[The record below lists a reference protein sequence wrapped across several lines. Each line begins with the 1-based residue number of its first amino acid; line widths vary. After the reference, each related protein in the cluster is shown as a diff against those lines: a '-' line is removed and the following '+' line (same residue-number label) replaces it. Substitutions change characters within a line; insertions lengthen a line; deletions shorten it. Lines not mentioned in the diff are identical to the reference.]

1 MPHAVIKSVL
11 LFTNSYT
18 CELAIQSIN
27 SGAQNKGWK
36 LVGHSIK
43 IGTLLWTII
52 GFPIGNVQ

>member
-1 MPHAVIKSVL
+1 MNFQLNGTLLDATIKARKYK
-11 LFTNSYT
+11 NS
-18 CELAIQSIN
+18 LNFS
-27 SGAQNKGWK
+27 AQNKGWK